1 MKCTKADLLL
11 YAVTDRSWVDKSSLE
26 EQVKEALEAGVT
38 CLQLREKHL
47 LVEDFIEEAKEI
59 KKLTD
64 FYNVPFII
72 NDEVEVAL
80 AVEADGV
87 HVGQKDREV
96 EQVRKLIGPNKILGV
111 SAQTVE
117 QAIHAEAHG
126 ADYLGVGA
134 VFTTST
140 KQDAKEVSFE
150 TLQEI
155 CSAVHIPVVAIGG
168 INERNILALKDSG
181 IAGVAVISALFASEN
196 IREATAAL
204 KRKVGEV
211 IGVANE

>member
-140 KQDAKEVSFE
+140 KQDAKAVSFE

-196 IREATAAL
+196 IREATATL
-204 KRKVGEV
+204 KRKVEEV